1 MFNYK
6 TFNNIAED
14 GLDILRNKK
23 FKEVSEKPDG
33 ILLRSYNI
41 SNKDFEDNLLCIARA
56 GAGTNNIPIED
67 ATKKGIVVFNTPG
80 ANANAVKELVIC
92 GMLLSSRGII
102 EGIEFAKKL
111 DFEDAESLNKAMEA
125 QKKAFAGNEL
135 AGKTLGIIGLGSI
148 GSMLAQAAH
157 TLGMRLVGYDPY
169 ISIEGAWR
177 LPADVEKAETM
188 EALLQQSDYVSLH
201 VPLVEDTKNLINKSN
216 LKKFKNGARLI
227 NLSRGGIVN
236 TDDVIAGLENGNLG
250 RFVTDFPTPE
260 LIKRSVDKNDVV
272 LLPHLGASTKEAEV
286 NCAVM
291 AANQMVN
298 YLQDGTILNSVNFP
312 RISLSRGTNHRLVII
327 NHNEPGMIS
336 KIADSIAAFDI
347 NIAEMTNKSRDE
359 IAINLIDLESQAS
372 KQLIEQLKSVEHVI
386 SVRSLDIDSQEL

>member
-1 MFNYK
+1 MFNFK

-14 GLDILRNKK
+14 GIDILRNNK

-41 SNKDFEDNLLCIARA
+41 SDKDLEDSLLCIARA

-111 DFEDAESLNKAMEA
+111 ELEDVEGLNKAMEA

-157 TLGMRLVGYDPY
+157 TLGMKLVGYDPY

-177 LPADVEKAETM
+177 LPAEVEKAETM
-188 EALLQQSDYVSLH
+188 EALLRQSDFVSLH

-216 LKKFKNGARLI
+216 LKKFKKGAKLI

-236 TDDVIAGLENGNLG
+236 TNDVIAELENGNLG
-250 RFVTDFPTPE
+250 GFVTDFPTPE
-260 LIKRSVDKNDVV
+260 LIKRSAAKNDVI
-272 LLPHLGASTKEAEV
+272 LLPHLGASTKEAEI

-312 RISLSRGTNHRLVII
+312 RISLSRGTNYRLVII
-327 NHNEPGMIS
+327 NQNEPGMIS
-336 KIADSIAAFDI
+336 KIADSIAACDI
-347 NIAEMTNKSRDE
+347 NIAEMTNKSRDK

-372 KQLIEQLKSVEHVI
+372 EELLNQLRSVEHVM
-386 SVRSLDIDSQEL
+386 SVRSLNTKS

>member
-1 MFNYK
+1 MFNFK
-6 TFNNIAED
+6 IFNNIAED
-14 GLDILRNKK
+14 GLDILRNNQ

-41 SNKDFEDNLLCIARA
+41 SDKDLEDNLMCIARA
-56 GAGTNNIPIED
+56 GAGTNNIPIKD

-102 EGIEFAKKL
+102 DGIEFAKKL
-111 DFEDAESLNKAMEA
+111 ELEDAEGLNKAMEA

-135 AGKTLGIIGLGSI
+135 AGKTLGIVGLGSI

-157 TLGMRLVGYDPY
+157 TLGMKLVGYDPY

-188 EALLQQSDYVSLH
+188 EDLLYQSDYVSLH

-216 LKKFKNGARLI
+216 LKKFKKGARLI

-236 TDDVIAGLENGNLG
+236 TADVISELENGNLG

-260 LIKRSVDKNDVV
+260 LIKRSADKNDVV

-298 YLQDGTILNSVNFP
+298 YLRDGTILNSVNFP
-312 RISLSRGTNHRLVII
+312 RISLSRGTNHRLVVI

-336 KIADSIAAFDI
+336 KIADSIAACNI

-359 IAINLIDLESQAS
+359 IAINLIDLECEAS
-372 KQLIEQLKSVEHVI
+372 NQLIEQLRSVEHVM
-386 SVRSLDIDSQEL
+386 SVRSLNIRS

>member
-1 MFNYK
+1 MFNFK
-6 TFNNIAED
+6 IFNNIAED
-14 GLDILRNKK
+14 GLDILRNNQ
-23 FKEVSEKPDG
+23 FKEVSGKPDG

-41 SNKDFEDNLLCIARA
+41 SDKDLEDNLMCIARA
-56 GAGTNNIPIED
+56 GAGTNNIPIKN

-102 EGIEFAKKL
+102 DGIEFAKKL
-111 DFEDAESLNKAMEA
+111 ELEDAEGLNKAMEA

-135 AGKTLGIIGLGSI
+135 AGKTLGIVGLGSI

-157 TLGMRLVGYDPY
+157 TLGMKLVGYDPY

-177 LPADVEKAETM
+177 LPSDVEKAETM
-188 EALLQQSDYVSLH
+188 EDLLHQSDYVSLH

-216 LKKFKNGARLI
+216 LKKFKKGARLI

-236 TDDVIAGLENGNLG
+236 TPDVISELENGNLG

-260 LIKRSVDKNDVV
+260 LIKRSANKNDVV

-336 KIADSIAAFDI
+336 KIADSIAACNI

-359 IAINLIDLESQAS
+359 IAINLIDLECEAS
-372 KQLIEQLKSVEHVI
+372 DKLIEQLRSVEHVM
-386 SVRSLDIDSQEL
+386 SVRSLNIRS

>member
-1 MFNYK
+1 MFNFK

-14 GLDILRNKK
+14 GLDILRNNQ

-41 SNKDFEDNLLCIARA
+41 SDKDFEDNLLCIARA

-80 ANANAVKELVIC
+80 ANANAVKELVVC

-102 EGIEFAKKL
+102 DGIEFAKKL
-111 DFEDAESLNKAMEA
+111 ELEDAEGLNKAMEA

-135 AGKTLGIIGLGSI
+135 AGKTLGIVGLGSI

-157 TLGMRLVGYDPY
+157 TLGMKLVGYDPY

-177 LPADVEKAETM
+177 LPSDVEKAETM
-188 EALLQQSDYVSLH
+188 EDLLHQSDYVSLH

-216 LKKFKNGARLI
+216 LKKFKKGARLI

-236 TDDVIAGLENGNLG
+236 TPDVISELENGNLG

-260 LIKRSVDKNDVV
+260 LIKRSANKNDVV

-359 IAINLIDLESQAS
+359 IAINLIDLECEAS
-372 KQLIEQLKSVEHVI
+372 NQLIEQLRSVEHVM
-386 SVRSLDIDSQEL
+386 SVRSLNIRS

>member
-1 MFNYK
+1 MFNFK

-14 GLDILRNKK
+14 GLDILRNNQ
-23 FKEVSEKPDG
+23 FKEVSEKPHG

-41 SNKDFEDNLLCIARA
+41 SDKDFEDNLLCIARA

-92 GMLLSSRGII
+92 GMLLSSRGIVD
-102 EGIEFAKKL
+102 GIEFAKKL
-111 DFEDAESLNKAMEA
+111 ELEDAEGLNKAMEA

-135 AGKTLGIIGLGSI
+135 AGKTLGIVGLGSI

-157 TLGMRLVGYDPY
+157 TLGMKLVGYDPY

-177 LPADVEKAETM
+177 LPSDVEKAETM
-188 EALLQQSDYVSLH
+188 EDLLHQSDYVSLH

-216 LKKFKNGARLI
+216 LKKFKKGARLI

-236 TDDVIAGLENGNLG
+236 TPDVISELENGNLG

-260 LIKRSVDKNDVV
+260 LIKRSANKNDVV

-336 KIADSIAAFDI
+336 KIADSIAACNI

-359 IAINLIDLESQAS
+359 IAINLIDLECEAS
-372 KQLIEQLKSVEHVI
+372 NQLIEQLRSVEHVI
-386 SVRSLDIDSQEL
+386 SVRSLNIRS